1 LAHQTAVLTKVKK
14 ALTLDDDNG
23 ALPAT
28 YSEQAAK
35 LGTVRLGQC
44 PVVKPAARLYPVRAA
59 LLFSHQFSAVM
70 VLEFSQFHGPLG
82 PSFSPFVL
90 VRCGDVGLELAYL
103 CGSRGRH
110 IYPFAVEVPFRLP
123 CAQIARAT
131 DIRMVGMNAT
141 FDLRNASKWTF
152 RGGRR
157 FSRRGCDP
165 QG

>member
-1 LAHQTAVLTKVKK
+1 MVHDRIAI
-14 ALTLDDDNG
+14 
-23 ALPAT
+23 
-28 YSEQAAK
+28 
-35 LGTVRLGQC
+35 GTVSESVQLFRQALH
-44 PVVKPAARLYPVRAA
+44 PVAEFYIFPESTNSMSK
-59 LLFSHQFSAVM
+59 SHADES
-70 VLEFSQFHGPLG
+70 FH
-82 PSFSPFVL
+82 
-90 VRCGDVGLELAYL
+90 LAQ
-103 CGSRGRH
+103 
-110 IYPFAVEVPFRLP
+110 VPFRLP

>member
-1 LAHQTAVLTKVKK
+1 MATM
-14 ALTLDDDNG
+14 ALCQRRIESRQPN
-23 ALPAT
+23 
-28 YSEQAAK
+28 
-35 LGTVRLGQC
+35 LGPYVWGNVQWSTPQHVCIQFA
-44 PVVKPAARLYPVRAA
+44 PLY
-59 LLFSHQFSAVM
+59 FSHQFSAVM

-82 PSFSPFVL
+82 PSFSPLVL

-110 IYPFAVEVPFRLP
+110 IYPCAVEVPFRLP

-131 DIRMVGMNAT
+131 DIRTVGMNAT

-157 FSRRGCDP
+157 FSRRGCD
-165 QG
+165 